1 MNRRR
6 IFQVVAI
13 AGALAAY
20 LTIIVGG
27 DVRSS
32 DAGLACGA
40 SWPLCGGSLIP
51 DLSNSN
57 VAIEFAHRVIAF
69 VTSLVILITLILALL
84 WYRKDRRILPL
95 SVASMVLLLSQV
107 ILGMVTVQS
116 DLNGAVVTAHLALGT
131 ATFAAALVL
140 AVVSMVPSST
150 KPAVEGAPG

>member
-32 DAGLACGA
+32 EAGLACGA
-40 SWPLCGGSLIP
+40 SWPLCSGGIIP
-51 DLSNSN
+51 DLSNPN

-69 VTSLVILITLILALL
+69 VTSLIILLTLILALL
-84 WYRKDRRILPL
+84 WYRHDRRILPL
-95 SVASMVLLLSQV
+95 SIASMLLLVSQV

-116 DLNGAVVTAHLALGT
+116 DLNGTVVTAHLALGT
-131 ATFAAALVL
+131 ATFATALVL
-140 AVVSMVPSST
+140 AVVSLMPPAS
-150 KPAVEGAPG
+150 KPAAEGAPA